1 MIRHMAEEERRDIV
15 VDHPNR
21 KKPAVKVTKLI
32 VILLLLVS
40 VGVDGIVTIG
50 GWDALE
56 GAKPM
61 LIGYIVVYLILA
73 FYCAR
78 WNRGALPLAAALAII
93 LLIFAAIAGPQW
105 FDRDKTGFTDPA
117 ARRGVLGLV
126 TLLLVPVQLL
136 LIAFSMRGF
145 AQDWHVEVERPRDAG
160 PGPRRIRASPGGGGG
175 TGDTMHQ
182 NALPFGMRVRIPPAA
197 SIQP

>member
-1 MIRHMAEEERRDIV
+1 MAEEERRDIV

-40 VGVDGIVTIG
+40 VGLMAFVTIG

-61 LIGYIVVYLILA
+61 LIAYMVIYLILA

-78 WNRGALPLAAALAII
+78 WSRGTLPLAAALGIV
-93 LLIFAAIAGPQW
+93 LLIFAAIAGPEW
-105 FDRDKTGFTDPA
+105 FDRDKTGYTDPDVDS
-117 ARRGVLGLV
+117 GVLGLV
-126 TLLLVPVQLL
+126 TLLLVPVQFL
-136 LIAFSMRGF
+136 LIAFSMRAF
-145 AQDWHVEVERPRDAG
+145 SQDWHVEVERPRD
-160 PGPRRIRASPGGGGG
+160 PGPA
-175 TGDTMHQ
+175 
-182 NALPFGMRVRIPPAA
+182 PA
-197 SIQP
+197 